1 MAGGIDWFRWH
12 HGTVTDPKFGVV
24 AKKSGS
30 RVSDVI
36 AVWAFVLESASAEAD
51 RGQVGNIDH
60 EALDFLL
67 GLDDGQSF
75 RIVEQMYSRAL
86 ISTYD
91 GRVCSWD
98 KRQPKRERESD
109 DSTER
114 VRAHRQRQKEQ
125 SETKESQVTPCNAVQ
140 HQETPREEERREEL
154 KQAPTVHVETAVSPD
169 AAPAEFD
176 SQVIPIKDPVPY
188 EKILSLYHELLPELA
203 TVAKLTTGR
212 KAHIR
217 SRWKNDI
224 TSLESWR
231 KYFQIVRE
239 SSFLMG
245 RAPPGPNRTKPFQ
258 ADFDFLINETNAIK
272 VCEGKY
278 HG

>member
-12 HGTVTDPKFGVV
+12 HGTVTDPKFGVI

-67 GLDDGQSF
+67 GLEDGQSS
-75 RIVEQMYSRAL
+75 RIVEEMHARGL
-86 ISTYD
+86 ISTTD

-98 KRQPKRERESD
+98 KRQPKRERDTDNSA
-109 DSTER
+109 ER

-125 SETKESQVTPCNAVQ
+125 SEANDNQVTPCNATQ
-140 HQETPREEERREEL
+140 RQSNARGEERREEL

-169 AAPAEFD
+169 AAPVEFD

-203 TVAKLTTGR
+203 TVAKLTTAR

-245 RAPPGPNRTKPFQ
+245 RAPPGQNRTKPFQ